1 MEAFIDSSITF
12 SIFLKHCL
20 EVDLEIGLV
29 NRNRS
34 LKVFNRLFA
43 LILLIILSPL
53 FLLVAISIFI
63 EDGMPIFFKQKRVG
77 INYTFFHIYKFRSM
91 KKNTPNVATHLL
103 ENPGQYLLKI
113 GGVLRKLSFDEL
125 PNLIN
130 IIKGEMVFVGPRPA
144 LYNQDDLMTLR
155 VATGVDKLKPGIT
168 GWAQINGRDDISIE
182 KKVQL
187 EQEYLYKRSIL
198 FDFEI
203 IIKTFTNVLFSKGV
217 SH

>member
-1 MEAFIDSSITF
+1 M
-12 SIFLKHCL
+12 L
-20 EVDLEIGLV
+20 
-29 NRNRS
+29 
-34 LKVFNRLFA
+34 NRLLA
-43 LILLIILSPL
+43 LILLFIFSPI
-53 FLLVAISIFI
+53 FLIVALAIFI
-63 EDGMPIFFKQKRVG
+63 EDGFPVFFTQKRVG
-77 INYTFFHIYKFRSM
+77 INYSFFYIFKFRSM

-103 ENPGQYLLKI
+103 SNPAQYLLKI
-113 GGVLRKLSFDEL
+113 GGLLRKLSLDEL

-187 EQEYLYKRSIL
+187 EQEYMYKRSAF
-198 FDFEI
+198 FDIEI

>member
-1 MEAFIDSSITF
+1 M
-12 SIFLKHCL
+12 L
-20 EVDLEIGLV
+20 
-29 NRNRS
+29 
-34 LKVFNRLFA
+34 NRLLA
-43 LILLIILSPL
+43 LILLFIFFPI
-53 FLLVAISIFI
+53 FLIVALAIFI
-63 EDGMPIFFKQKRVG
+63 EDGLPVFFTQKRVG
-77 INYTFFHIYKFRSM
+77 INYTFFRIYKFRSM

-103 ENPGQYLLKI
+103 SNPAQYLLKI
-113 GGVLRKLSFDEL
+113 GGLLRKFSLDEL

-187 EQEYLYKRSIL
+187 EQEYMSKRSIL
-198 FDFEI
+198 FDIEI

>member
-1 MEAFIDSSITF
+1 MLS
-12 SIFLKHCL
+12 
-20 EVDLEIGLV
+20 
-29 NRNRS
+29 
-34 LKVFNRLFA
+34 RLFA
-43 LILLIILSPL
+43 LSLLIVLSPI
-53 FLLVAISIFI
+53 FLLVSLAILI
-63 EDGMPIFFKQKRVG
+63 EDGLPVFFTQKRVG
-77 INYTFFHIYKFRSM
+77 INYTFFNIYKFRSM

-103 ENPGQYLLKI
+103 ENPAQYLLKI
-113 GGVLRKLSFDEL
+113 GGLLRKLSLDEL

-144 LYNQDDLMTLR
+144 LFNQDDLMTLR

-168 GWAQINGRDDISIE
+168 GWAQINGRDDITIE

-187 EQEYLYKRSIL
+187 EQEYLYKRSTL
-198 FDFEI
+198 FDIEI

>member
-1 MEAFIDSSITF
+1 MCNRFLAFLLFIILIPIF
-12 SIFLKHCL
+12 SI
-20 EVDLEIGLV
+20 
-29 NRNRS
+29 
-34 LKVFNRLFA
+34 
-43 LILLIILSPL
+43 
-53 FLLVAISIFI
+53 ISIFTLL
-63 EDGMPIFFKQKRVG
+63 EDGPPVFFKQKRVG
-77 INYTFFHIYKFRSM
+77 VNYTFFNIYKFRSM

-103 ENPGQYLLKI
+103 ENPASYLLRI
-113 GGVLRKLSFDEL
+113 GGVLRKLSLDEL

-144 LYNQDDLMTLR
+144 LYNQDDLMALR
-155 VATGVDKLKPGIT
+155 VAAGVDKLKPEIT

-187 EQEYLYKRSIL
+187 EQEYMYKKSTF
-198 FDFEI
+198 FDIEI

>member
-1 MEAFIDSSITF
+1 M
-12 SIFLKHCL
+12 L
-20 EVDLEIGLV
+20 
-29 NRNRS
+29 
-34 LKVFNRLFA
+34 NRLSA
-43 LILLIILSPL
+43 LILIILFSPI
-53 FLLVAISIFI
+53 FIFIVVAILL
-63 EDGMPIFFKQKRVG
+63 EDRSPVLFTQKRVG
-77 INYTFFHIYKFRSM
+77 INYTFFNIYKFRSM
-91 KKNTPNVATHLL
+91 KKYTPNVATHLL
-103 ENPGQYLLKI
+103 TNPDQYLLKI
-113 GGVLRKLSFDEL
+113 GKFIRKTSLDEL

-168 GWAQINGRDDISIE
+168 GWAQINGRDEISIE

-187 EQEYLYKRSIL
+187 EQEYMYKKSTL
-198 FDFEI
+198 FDIEI